1 MRILLSLSGRDVE
14 MIGRPGVGL
23 FIRLFSCRGPLAR
36 GVRAAVVGGT
46 EFGRFLVLLL
56 LFVLL
61 FCALYLPSIYPA
73 SGTLVVHKRR
83 R

>member
-1 MRILLSLSGRDVE
+1 

-23 FIRLFSCRGPLAR
+23 FIRLFSGRGPLAR

-46 EFGRFLVLLL
+46 EFGRVFGSAAFVRAVVL
-56 LFVLL
+56 
-61 FCALYLPSIYPA
+61 ALYLPSIYPA

>member
-1 MRILLSLSGRDVE
+1 

-46 EFGRFLVLLL
+46 EFGRVFGSAAFVRAVVLRP
-56 LFVLL
+56 LFT
-61 FCALYLPSIYPA
+61 LYLSCQRHAGGPQKETLTEPSSFE
-73 SGTLVVHKRR
+73 SG
-83 R
+83 